1 MKSWNRVLSW
11 FVIIK
16 TINKNLNLSMYIINT
31 TGKALSTVFAHSLL
45 LYQKT
50 PLFAA
55 HTPSISDALTTRE

>member
-31 TGKALSTVFAHSLL
+31 TGKALCTVFAHSLL

-50 PLFAA
+50 QLFAA
-55 HTPSISDALTTRE
+55 LTPSISDALTTRE